1 MAADGEVVYEI
12 RGDDSGLEA
21 DLDSAQKKVEKSA
34 KKSGE
39 RQESIEADT
48 SKVLKDEKEKVADY
62 HEKQNERMSKDDE
75 DTGKKREENE
85 KETSDRL
92 KSIMSGTAAAIGAGM
107 AAVAGAAAAAAGSA
121 VNSAVDMDQAMNQFI
136 VSTGKGADEAGRYQ
150 QVLESIYRNNY
161 GESFG
166 EIGEAMAQVTK
177 QLGDMSDDK
186 LQEITESAF
195 VLRDT
200 FEYEIP
206 ESTRAAKAII
216 DNFGVSGEEA
226 MNLIAVGAQN
236 GLDYSGELLDSIS
249 EYSVQFAKVGLSAED
264 MFNIFQAGAE
274 TGAWNLDKVG
284 DAVKEMA
291 IRVVDGSDTTAE
303 GFALIGLNAEEMA
316 AKFAVGGESAKEAF
330 HMTIQGLADMQDP
343 LAQNTAGVNL
353 FGTMWEDLWTGGSDS
368 AGRHTGRNLRNRA
381 GDGKS

>member
-1 MAADGEVVYEI
+1 M
-12 RGDDSGLEA
+12 
-21 DLDSAQKKVEKSA
+21 
-34 KKSGE
+34 
-39 RQESIEADT
+39 
-48 SKVLKDEKEKVADY
+48 
-62 HEKQNERMSKDDE
+62 
-75 DTGKKREENE
+75 
-85 KETSDRL
+85 
-92 KSIMSGTAAAIGAGM
+92 
-107 AAVAGAAAAAAGSA
+107 
-121 VNSAVDMDQAMNQFI
+121 
-136 VSTGKGADEAGRYQ
+136 
-150 QVLESIYRNNY
+150 LESIYRNNY

-177 QLGDMSDDK
+177 QLGNMSDDK

-353 FGTMWEDLWTGGSDS
+353 FGTMWEDSWTEVVTQLAAIQDGIYG
-368 AGRHTGRNLRNRA
+368 TRA